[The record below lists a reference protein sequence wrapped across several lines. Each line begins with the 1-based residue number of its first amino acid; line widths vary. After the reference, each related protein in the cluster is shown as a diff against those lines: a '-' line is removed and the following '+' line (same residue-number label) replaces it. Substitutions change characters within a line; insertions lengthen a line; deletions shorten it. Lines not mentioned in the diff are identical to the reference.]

1 MKEDWTDIIDLDVG
15 GTHKITTTWATLTK
29 YKNSVLAA
37 QFSGKH
43 QHSYNKNRVFIDWD
57 GKAFASL
64 ISFLRTGWIP
74 MFENVV
80 DE

>member
-37 QFSGKH
+37 
-43 QHSYNKNRVFIDWD
+43 
-57 GKAFASL
+57 
-64 ISFLRTGWIP
+64 
-74 MFENVV
+74 
-80 DE
+80 